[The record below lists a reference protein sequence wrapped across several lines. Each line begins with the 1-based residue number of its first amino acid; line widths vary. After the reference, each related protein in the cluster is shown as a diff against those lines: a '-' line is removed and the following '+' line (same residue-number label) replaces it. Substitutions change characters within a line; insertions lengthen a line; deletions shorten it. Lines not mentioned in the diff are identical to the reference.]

1 VPHTLH
7 HWSEAAGHATGALGP
22 VVEWLL
28 YALGSAVA
36 GLVVGGL
43 IVLVVRRFHKHPE
56 ELIVD

>member
-1 VPHTLH
+1 M
-7 HWSEAAGHATGALGP
+7 GP

-36 GLVVGGL
+36 GLIVGGIIVL
-43 IVLVVRRFHKHPE
+43 IVRHFVKHPE